1 MLQETKTVDP
11 RLLVANL
18 KFGFKLFDQ
27 LRHQESSHNLLISPY
42 SVAIA
47 LAMIYNGAA
56 GKTKLAMAESLYFQ
70 KLSVTQINLSNAIL
84 AAALAKADPQVEVA
98 FANSLWT
105 QKDSSINQ
113 EFVVCN
119 QTFYQAEVQA
129 LDFTHPKTVDI
140 INDWVYKQTRGKI
153 PTIINELQP
162 EQLMVLITAAYF
174 KGMWSQPFD
183 LAQSVKRPF
192 YLSDGMR
199 IQHPMMSQYGTYR
212 YYENKQFQAL
222 SLPYGQGR
230 LTFDVFL
237 PKSRSS
243 LDNICHSITVE
254 RWQAWLKE
262 FKDREGTIQ
271 LPRFK
276 IQYATSLKQVLAL
289 MGMGHVFAKKANFGV
304 MSSKSLTLDQV
315 RHHTYVEVNEEG
327 TEAAAATAV
336 GVMAGSLMFRAQKP
350 FRMVVDHPFFFVIR
364 DRLSGTILFM
374 GSIMNPATKGH

>member
-1 MLQETKTVDP
+1 MLQETKTIDP
-11 RLLVANL
+11 RLLIANL
-18 KFGFKLFDQ
+18 KFGFKLFAQ
-27 LRHQESSHNLLISPY
+27 LRHQEISQNILISPY

-56 GKTKLAMAESLYFQ
+56 GKTKLAMTESLEFQ
-70 KLSVTQINLSNAIL
+70 ELSLEQINQSNATL
-84 AAALAKADPQVEVA
+84 AVALAQADPQVEIA
-98 FANSLWT
+98 IANSLWT

-129 LDFTHPKTVDI
+129 LDFTHPKTVNV
-140 INDWVYKQTRGKI
+140 INDWVCKQTRGKI

-183 LAQSVKRPF
+183 PTQCVKRPF
-192 YLSDGMR
+192 YLSNGIR
-199 IQHPMMSQYGTYR
+199 KEHLMMSQHGTYK
-212 YYENKQFQAL
+212 YYENEQFQAL
-222 SLPYGQGR
+222 SLPYGLGR

-243 LDNICHSITVE
+243 LDDIYHCITVE
-254 RWQAWLKE
+254 RWQTWLKE
-262 FKDREGTIQ
+262 FKDRVGTIQ
-271 LPRFK
+271 LPRFR
-276 IQYATSLKQVLAL
+276 IQYATSLKQVLSI
-289 MGMGHVFAKKANFGV
+289 MGMGHAFANKANFTV

-315 RHHTYVEVNEEG
+315 RHHTYFEVNEEG
-327 TEAAAATAV
+327 TEAASATSV
-336 GVMAGSLMFRAQKP
+336 GVMAGSLMFRSQKP

-364 DRLSGTILFM
+364 DRLSGTLLFM
-374 GSIMNPATKGH
+374 GSITNPTT